1 MKHSITFVGLD
12 VHKDSIDIA
21 LADEG
26 RNGEVRH
33 YGSIGGDT
41 ASLDKAIRK
50 FRRAGTE
57 LRFVYEAGP
66 CGYEIYR
73 HLTAQGFHCDVIAPS
88 MTPKKSGDRIK
99 TDRRDARTLAR
110 LHRAG
115 ELTPVYVPREDD
127 EAMRDLVR
135 GREDAVK
142 ANRKAQQRLSALVL
156 RHGFRY
162 AGRSWSVAHLR
173 WLADIKMPHPA
184 QQITLQEY
192 IHSIEES
199 SERVDRLTEQILKLI
214 PAWRMAPVVT
224 AFQALRGVAPIGA
237 TTMVVEIGDLRRF
250 ENPRQ
255 LMAYLGLV
263 SVEDSSGPRQRLGRI
278 SRCGNGHARW
288 LITECAEHYALAP
301 KISKALSARQ
311 EGQPQ
316 HVRALSWKAQNRLH
330 LRFTRLL
337 ARRLPRNKAKVAVAR
352 ELCGFVWALLR
363 TQDCYR
369 QPAGGAAS

>member
-1 MKHSITFVGLD
+1 MKHSIIFVGLD
-12 VHKDSIDIA
+12 VHKDSIDVA

-26 RNGEVRH
+26 RSREIRF
-33 YGSIGGDT
+33 YGTIGGDMD
-41 ASLDKAIRK
+41 SLDKAIRK
-50 FRRAGTE
+50 FRRSDVE

-73 HLTAQGFHCDVIAPS
+73 HLIAQSFHCDVIAPS
-88 MTPKKSGDRIK
+88 MTPKKSGDRVK
-99 TDRRDARTLAR
+99 TDRRDALTLAR

-135 GREDAVK
+135 GREDAVN
-142 ANRKAQQRLSALVL
+142 ATRKARQRLSAFVL

-162 AGRSWSVAHLR
+162 SGRIAWSIAHLR

-192 IHSIEES
+192 IHSIEQC

-214 PAWRMAPVVT
+214 PTWRMEPVVN
-224 AFQALRGVAPIGA
+224 ALQALRGVAPIVA
-237 TTMVVEIGDLRRF
+237 STMVVEIGDLRRF

-263 SVEDSSGPRQRLGRI
+263 PSENSSGQTTKRGGI
-278 SRCGNGHARW
+278 TKTGNGHARRA
-288 LITECAEHYALAP
+288 LIEAAQAYSFPARVSRTLR
-301 KISKALSARQ
+301 KRQ
-311 EGQPQ
+311 EGLP
-316 HVRALSWKAQNRLH
+316 REIKEIAWKAQVRLCGRFRKLMATGKNRN
-330 LRFTRLL
+330 RIVT
-337 ARRLPRNKAKVAVAR
+337 AIAR
-352 ELCGFVWALLR
+352 ELSGFMWAIAKEVPM
-363 TQDCYR
+363 
-369 QPAGGAAS
+369 PA